1 MYRPR
6 PLPAGFLDR
15 PIAHRGLH
23 QATAGLLENTR
34 AAFEAAIARGFGI
47 ECDIQL
53 TADGEA
59 AVFHDFTLDRLTTAS
74 GRVDSQPLAA
84 LTAIP
89 FRQGHHGIEPLS
101 ALLTLVAGRVP
112 LVVEVKSRFNGD
124 ERLTRA
130 AVAAIA
136 GYPGPLVLKSFDP
149 GVLIAARK
157 AGATVPLGI
166 VAMQSYE
173 DPEAGLD
180 EAGRHRL
187 GNLLHL
193 MESQPDFISWHQA
206 SIPCAAPFLCRAG
219 LGLPVMSW
227 TVRDAATAARIRPHV
242 DQIVFEGFLPQ

>member
-1 MYRPR
+1 MYTPR
-6 PLPAGFLDR
+6 PLPAGCLDR

-23 QATAGLLENTR
+23 QASAGIIENTR
-34 AAFEAAIARGFGI
+34 AAFEAAIAKGFGI

-53 TADGEA
+53 TSQSEA
-59 AVFHDFTLDRLTTAS
+59 VVFHDFTLDRLTEGS
-74 GRVDSQPLAA
+74 GRVDAQPASALA
-84 LTAIP
+84 AIP
-89 FRQGHHGIEPLS
+89 FKQGRHGIEPLS

-112 LVVEVKSRFNGD
+112 LVVEIKSRFNGD

-136 GYPGPLVLKSFDP
+136 GYQGPLVLKSFDP
-149 GVLIAARK
+149 DVLIAARK
-157 AGATVPLGI
+157 AGAAVPLGI

-187 GNLLHL
+187 ANLLHL
-193 MESQPDFISWHQA
+193 MESKPDFISWHQA
-206 SIPCAAPFLCRAG
+206 SIPCAAPFLCRKG

-227 TVRDAATAARIRPHV
+227 TVRDEATATRIRPHV